1 MNSSRSLEEGESGG
15 FDAKIFLSAARLL
28 TLNQKTASVGL
39 KEAFDV
45 IGNAVNHHSKLQFT
59 NIRNILGLLL
69 LYSSPASV
77 PIEDIAFVC
86 KRFVQASFG
95 EANLALVGEDL
106 EEVSNW
112 LTDKANSSDDILLGS
127 DDSELI
133 ISTARNLVVD
143 IQFENQAYDFL
154 LDSTASQE
162 EILYRFTVSKTINL
176 SNYFLD
182 ISRFNELFELS
193 KGYPPFEKWYTGIV
207 KPFTYYWSNYGSIS
221 GADSIRF
228 NQFVRINS
236 LSGKFDVLI
245 SPINEESSNEHLS
258 VNKWMKNVILPL
270 ISHYESDFRPLLPWL
285 FDENRFEAML
295 ASQKYKLWYEAISS
309 IIEFKQDGITSFPPG
324 SYNEVIKYFLASC
337 YYYAIFHEDSSNVS
351 SIEMLKIYDYI
362 RDTLNVLSLSLG
374 PGKILSNVDFDP
386 EKFGSDCSSL
396 LVFIDK
402 NHELSSLYQPNS
414 DAVTTLQDTLETCEK
429 LYSINKLT
437 ISQFLK
443 LRYSRALDYSS
454 KEKEITI
461 IMHGLNETNYQQLL
475 SSARLFSK
483 AFIAIDPEHESQI
496 NRLIVERFLFFN
508 LFDIV
513 EEFYKEDEFKLTA
526 DTYFQLANKKFWDSF
541 NQASNLNDKIGK
553 LNLASKCVRLFDLLS
568 SNPELSEENRGSIIK
583 TKHLLKVI
591 NNIKNFKIVVERG
604 KHFTPY
610 QLITQFGLVDSK
622 ETDGKNSPIN
632 LITTILENN
641 PKSYLAYEKLYKIF
655 VDFLIFLD
663 DSGSDISMT
672 YLPKIKSACIESA
685 LIDTNFDFAYKNS
698 IELLTH
704 YSDKNGNELNSLWL
718 TFYQVGKF
726 ISPEWFGDY
735 DTSINNE
742 KISILTKQR
751 EVLALALKLIK
762 PNESSI
768 DNSKLLLTQWE
779 NINQEIENWY
789 ASLQTRSQSNT
800 HSTTRTD
807 QVKENLGALTNDLIS
822 DATNTTNQ
830 ASEKLSNLF
839 VSGLGWA
846 IGANPE

>member
-1 MNSSRSLEEGESGG
+1 MNSSRSLEEGERGG
-15 FDAKIFLSAARLL
+15 FDAKIFLSVARLL

-45 IGNAVNHHSKLQFT
+45 IGNAVNYHSKLQFT
-59 NIRNILGLLL
+59 NIGNILSLLL

-77 PIEDIAFVC
+77 PIEDIAF
-86 KRFVQASFG
+86 ASFG

-112 LTDKANSSDDILLGS
+112 LTDKANLSDDILLGS

-133 ISTARNLVVD
+133 ISTARNLAVD
-143 IQFENQAYDFL
+143 IQFESQAYDFL

-162 EILYRFTVSKTINL
+162 EILYRFTVSKAINL
-176 SNYFLD
+176 SSYFLD
-182 ISRFNELFELS
+182 ISRFNALFELS

-221 GADSIRF
+221 GAESIRF

-258 VNKWMKNVILPL
+258 VNKWMNNVILPL

-285 FDENRFEAML
+285 FDENRFEA
-295 ASQKYKLWYEAISS
+295 I
-309 IIEFKQDGITSFPPG
+309 
-324 SYNEVIKYFLASC
+324 
-337 YYYAIFHEDSSNVS
+337 NVS

-374 PGKILSNVDFDP
+374 PGRILTNVDFDP
-386 EKFGSDCSSL
+386 EKLESDCSSL
-396 LVFIDK
+396 LVFIDQ
-402 NHELSSLYQPNS
+402 NHELSSLYEPNS

-437 ISQFLK
+437 IAQFLK

-553 LNLASKCVRLFDLLS
+553 LNLASKCVRIFDLLS

-698 IELLTH
+698 IELLTY